1 MAFEQGGPPFG
12 LNDCAI
18 AAYTATNTYGNE
30 VDVYSVQA
38 LNVTMR
44 TVQAELNGD
53 DKITAVASRPIA
65 AQITF
70 RFGGVSLA
78 ALEVMTGNTA
88 TSSVA
93 SPNNIKNF
101 RLTGGEDMPYFGLI
115 GKALGADA
123 AGQVEVF
130 IPKCKIMGDVN
141 LVQLEYGTFSI
152 NEVTVMA
159 VPDDTYGLI
168 NIIEAEATRAL
179 AIPPLNIPTI
189 S

>member
-1 MAFEQGGPPFG
+1 MAWEQGGPPFG
-12 LNDCAI
+12 LSD
-18 AAYTATNTYGNE
+18 AAVASYTATNTYGNE

-38 LNVTMR
+38 MNVTMR
-44 TVQAELNGD
+44 VAQAELTGD

-65 AQITF
+65 AQIEM

-88 TSSVA
+88 TSSIA
-93 SPNNIKNF
+93 SPSNIKNF
-101 RLTGGEDMPYFGLI
+101 RIGGSEDFPYFGLV

-130 IPKCKIMGDVN
+130 IPKCKIMSDVQ

-152 NEVTVMA
+152 NTVTVMA

-168 NIIEAEATRAL
+168 NIIEAEATRAI
-179 AIPPLNIPTI
+179 AIPPLNIPT